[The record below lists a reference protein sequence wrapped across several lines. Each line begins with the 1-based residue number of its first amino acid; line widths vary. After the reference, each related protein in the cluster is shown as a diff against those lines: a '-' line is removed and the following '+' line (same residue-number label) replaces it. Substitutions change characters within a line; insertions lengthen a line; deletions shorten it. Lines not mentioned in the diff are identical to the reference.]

1 MTSSKSCFY
10 EPAHSPLS
18 PRRGA
23 RHEHTA
29 VRAGARRAAR
39 AQLGLRRRVA
49 ECIPLRLRAGTCV
62 WGGRGAVE
70 VGVGCSLSHRP
81 ASRAALPP
89 GTRARCPLAPR
100 GGEPPLGR
108 RSRRAHAAGRPG
120 EASPTFAPHL
130 STGGAHRARAS
141 GTPPTPPTAGVRP
154 PPRRRRPR
162 RAPRDAPP
170 PRRARTPRCTPVPT
184 HMHTHTRVPRSRRGG
199 VQGQRR
205 RTSSAC
211 ACFEGGA
218 IPGAG
223 D

>member
-1 MTSSKSCFY
+1 MRRERTNLGAFWRRSPHEGPITPGCGSPDNVIEKLLLRAGPLSS
-10 EPAHSPLS
+10 S

-29 VRAGARRAAR
+29 VRAGARRATR

-62 WGGRGAVE
+62 GRGAVE
-70 VGVGCSLSHRP
+70 VGVGCGLSHRP

-108 RSRRAHAAGRPG
+108 RRRRAHAAGRPG
-120 EASPTFAPHL
+120 GASPTFAPHL

-170 PRRARTPRCTPVPT
+170 PRRARTPRCTPAPT
-184 HMHTHTRVPRSRRGG
+184 HMHTHMHV
-199 VQGQRR
+199 
-205 RTSSAC
+205 
-211 ACFEGGA
+211 
-218 IPGAG
+218 
-223 D
+223 

>member
-1 MTSSKSCFY
+1 MPAPTLSS
-10 EPAHSPLS
+10 S

-23 RHEHTA
+23 GHEHTA
-29 VRAGARRAAR
+29 VRAGARRTAR

-108 RSRRAHAAGRPG
+108 RRRRAHAAGRPG
-120 EASPTFAPHL
+120 GRAPPLHPTFRPAARAVLEPAAL
-130 STGGAHRARAS
+130 LPLRPRRECAHRRAAE
-141 GTPPTPPTAGVRP
+141 GHAERRAM
-154 PPRRRRPR
+154 RRRRAVRAR
-162 RAPRDAPP
+162 RA
-170 PRRARTPRCTPVPT
+170 ARQHLRTCTR
-184 HMHTHTRVPRSRRGG
+184 TRVCQGRAGG
-199 VQGQRR
+199 GRGQRR